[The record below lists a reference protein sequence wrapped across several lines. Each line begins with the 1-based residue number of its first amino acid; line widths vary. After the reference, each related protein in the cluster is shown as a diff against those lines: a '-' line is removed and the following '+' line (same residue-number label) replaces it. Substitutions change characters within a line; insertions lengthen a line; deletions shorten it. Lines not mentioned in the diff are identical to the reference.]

1 MIPWWSPQ
9 FTESATTKINTVL
22 ECGFPN
28 EGPLSL
34 ELEEYFKSLFNCKHA
49 ILTTSGTSS
58 IFLGLVAVGVKPGDK
73 VAVPD
78 LTFVATASAV
88 RLAGA
93 IPILIDIDPDS
104 LMICPE
110 QLRKSHLIH
119 KFKTVIPVHV
129 SGRSA
134 LTSEFM
140 KAVKELQLTIIED
153 AAEAFASKDPITGK
167 FLGTV
172 GQMGAFSFSPN
183 KIVTSGQGGLVVT
196 DNDQFAFNVRNLKD
210 QGRPIRG
217 TGGDDDHPNA
227 GYNFKYTDLQAAL
240 LLSQLEDLEKRIK
253 HLINTYLEYESN
265 VKKDLP
271 GRLLKF
277 NVDAGEFPLWPE
289 FRTPRRI
296 ELELLFQEN
305 GIGFRKLWHPIHT
318 QKTYSDLQSDF
329 PNSTLA
335 SKETLWL
342 PSSFKLKPDDIKVVS
357 RILNSIVESSD

>member
-1 MIPWWSPQ
+1 MIPWWTPE
-9 FTESATTKINTVL
+9 FAESALSKINAVL
-22 ECGFPN
+22 ERGFPN

-34 ELEEYFKSLFNCKHA
+34 ELEEYFKSFFKCKHA
-49 ILTTSGTSS
+49 ILTTSGTAS
-58 IFLGLVAVGVKPGDK
+58 IFLGLAAVGIKPGEK

-88 RLAGA
+88 RLVGA
-93 IPILIDIDPDS
+93 VPILIDIDPES
-104 LMICPE
+104 LTICPK
-110 QLRKSHLIH
+110 QLRRLHSIH

-140 KAVKELQLTIIED
+140 NVVKDLQLTIIED
-153 AAEAFASKDPITGK
+153 AAEAFASKDPATGK

-172 GQMGAFSFSPN
+172 GQIGAFSFSPN

-217 TGGDDDHPNA
+217 TGGDDDHPNI

-240 LLSQLEDLEKRIK
+240 LLSQLENLEKRIQ
-253 HLINTYLEYESN
+253 HLNNTYLEYEMN
-265 VKKDLP
+265 IKKDQI
-271 GRLLKF
+271 GKLLQF
-277 NVDAGEFPLWPE
+277 NIEAGEFPLWPE
-289 FRTPRRI
+289 FKTPRRF
-296 ELELLFQEN
+296 ELEALLQQN
-305 GIGFRKLWHPIHT
+305 GVGFRKIWRPIHT
-318 QKTYSDLQSDF
+318 QKAYRDLNREY

-335 SKETLWL
+335 SKEILWL
-342 PSSFKLKPDDIKVVS
+342 PSSFKLALDDLKVIS
-357 RILNSIVESSD
+357 KILNSSLESSD